1 MTILGPVKHCDKLPS
16 GFPPGNVM
24 SLKVEVNPLINAR
37 SEGRWTIAV
46 TGPNP
51 EFELQWGAA
60 SETSRTLTEQDTRL
74 VTNSV
79 TMDLWFETDS
89 VDESTSHSESL
100 SVKEAM
106 SKFQS

>member
-1 MTILGPVKHCDKLPS
+1 MTFLGPVKHCDKLPS

-60 SETSRTLTEQDTRL
+60 SET
-74 VTNSV
+74 
-79 TMDLWFETDS
+79 
-89 VDESTSHSESL
+89 
-100 SVKEAM
+100 
-106 SKFQS
+106 